1 MRAPVLLTPPA
12 GPPVSLAEAKA
23 HLRVD
28 GPDEDGLIE
37 SYIEAA
43 TAHLDGWTGILGQ
56 ALMPQTWRQD
66 FEGWSARMGLPLFPV
81 LGIDGVRYRDGA
93 GAEQTLAPEAYEL
106 RTDTAGTYLG
116 LLASGPTARAGSI
129 SITYRAGYADA
140 AAIPRP
146 IHVAI
151 LLQVAALYEHRESSV
166 EGGLSEHPA
175 VQALTTPYRRI
186 RL

>member
-1 MRAPVLLTPPA
+1 MRAPVLITPPA
-12 GPPVSLAEAKA
+12 GTPVSLAEAKA

-43 TAHLDGWTGILGQ
+43 TAHLDGWTGILGR

-66 FEGWSARMGLPLFPV
+66 FACWSPRMGLPLFPV
-81 LGIDGVRYRDGA
+81 LGIDAVSYLDRDGA
-93 GAEQTLAPEAYEL
+93 AQTLASEAYEL
-106 RTDTAGTYLG
+106 HTDTIGAYVCLVQGWP
-116 LLASGPTARAGSI
+116 AAARGSI

-140 AAIPRP
+140 VSVPRP

-151 LLQVAALYEHRESSV
+151 LLQVAGLYEHRESSV